1 MKLKKLTIFLF
12 ICLFT
17 IVVNGKSQ
25 EKDFEKEFEEKYQA
39 WKEYISQPEIMLD
52 SDSTTRIEC
61 KEFSALRNLRIDSIP
76 FMIEKMKEDKVAYHY
91 LGDPVSHILKLKIE
105 SIYIKEETKFIYPD
119 YPEVKDNEHIII
131 YWWTKGY
138 KKTDSL
144 FKKYYTLYVQ
154 SRNISIFLSQKS
166 TRYYYFK
173 IRDLGIQVIPLIIET
188 AKKGDDDLLKLL
200 PYLTNNNISKEKLSE
215 TKSREEK
222 VKYCEEWWEENKE
235 DWTIPF
241 GD

>member
-1 MKLKKLTIFLF
+1 MKLKNLTVFLYICIFA
-12 ICLFT
+12 IC
-17 IVVNGKSQ
+17 VNGMNQ
-25 EKDFEKEFEEKYQA
+25 DNDFEKEFEEKYQA
-39 WKEYISQPEIMLD
+39 WKEYISQPEIALL
-52 SDSTTRIEC
+52 SYSGPRFEC
-61 KEFSALRNLRIDSIP
+61 QEFEEIIKLGIPALPFIIKKMEAETKRQFLWKAFTEFSKIKIDG
-76 FMIEKMKEDKVAYHY
+76 KYDKVQNK
-91 LGDPVSHILKLKIE
+91 VI
-105 SIYIKEETKFIYPD
+105 FPD
-119 YPEVKDNEHIII
+119 YPEWDEKEQICL
-131 YWWTKGY
+131 YWWYEGY

-154 SRNISIFLSQKS
+154 SKKKSIFFSQKS

-188 AKKGDDDLLKLL
+188 AKKGDDDLLQLL
-200 PYLTNNNISKEKLSE
+200 PHLTDKNISDEKLSK